1 MVESSRLVFKLLCV
15 KLKSLNF
22 DFIMD
27 TTTQF
32 NLHHNNMYSF
42 KAIPDNIRLFFA
54 EAPTLLLV
62 IMPLTSN
69 AMRNPSHHDNLSV

>member
-22 DFIMD
+22 DFLMD

-32 NLHHNNMYSF
+32 NLHLRTKRVYYFRFYFGDSSTSF
-42 KAIPDNIRLFFA
+42 HICFELEPS
-54 EAPTLLLV
+54 
-62 IMPLTSN
+62 TSYFYT
-69 AMRNPSHHDNLSV
+69 

>member
-15 KLKSLNF
+15 KLRSLNF

-32 NLHHNNMYSF
+32 NLHHSIYTYCVSLVFPYFRLESMSF
-42 KAIPDNIRLFFA
+42 
-54 EAPTLLLV
+54 V
-62 IMPLTSN
+62 LTI
-69 AMRNPSHHDNLSV
+69 

>member
-32 NLHHNNMYSF
+32 NLHHN
-42 KAIPDNIRLFFA
+42 IRNICWCVDYVVGAQDLIQ
-54 EAPTLLLV
+54 E
-62 IMPLTSN
+62 MLTK
-69 AMRNPSHHDNLSV
+69 